1 MIDLCIK
8 CCNIIYVC
16 NFGFLVAL
24 NALRNL
30 CTSTEILSDP
40 NNLPEEIKNI
50 IQKNQTNNQPPGNRH

>member
-1 MIDLCIK
+1 M
-8 CCNIIYVC
+8 C
-16 NFGFLVAL
+16 NFQFLVAL

>member
-1 MIDLCIK
+1 M
-8 CCNIIYVC
+8 
-16 NFGFLVAL
+16 AL

-50 IQKNQTNNQPPGNRH
+50 IQKSQTNNQPQGSHN